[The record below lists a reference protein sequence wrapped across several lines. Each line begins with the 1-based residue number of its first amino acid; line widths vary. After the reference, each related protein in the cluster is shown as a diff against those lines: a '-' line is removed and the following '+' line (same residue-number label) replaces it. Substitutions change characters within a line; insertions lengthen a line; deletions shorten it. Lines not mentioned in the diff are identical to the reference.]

1 MRQAYLLLG
10 CRCYAGFV
18 SERTSSV
25 LLAENRISE
34 RVDMKFLTSV
44 RLIEHAWDDEA
55 YPFTLQVVRSLDTVA
70 FPSAVTFLVGENGSG
85 KSTLL
90 EGIAAGIESISV
102 GGEDLRNDPTLAEAR
117 QFAEHLRFSWR
128 KRTRRGFFLRAE
140 DFFNYTQRMAQLV
153 RELDDLSE
161 GYEERLSGYSLLLA
175 QGMARGQ
182 RHALVERYGEDL
194 RHQSHGESF
203 LQFFQ
208 SRFVP
213 NGLYLLDEPDTALSP
228 QRQITL
234 LSMLKD
240 MVAQG
245 SQFIIA
251 THSPILM
258 AFPDAVI
265 LSFDGPVIAQVAYE
279 DVSQVLLT
287 RNFLRDPRAFVRRL

>member
-1 MRQAYLLLG
+1 MTYL
-10 CRCYAGFV
+10 A
-18 SERTSSV
+18 
-25 LLAENRISE
+25 
-34 RVDMKFLTSV
+34 SV
-44 RLIEHAWDDEA
+44 RLIEQARDDEA
-55 YPFTLQVVRSLDTVA
+55 YPFTLPVVRSMDTLA
-70 FPSAVTFLVGENGSG
+70 FQSAVTFLVGENGSG

-102 GGEDLRNDPTLAEAR
+102 GGEALRSDPTLADAR
-117 QFAEHLRFSWR
+117 RFAEHLRFSWR
-128 KRTRRGFFLRAE
+128 KKTRRGFFLRAE
-140 DFFNYTQRMAQLV
+140 DFFNYTQRMARLV

-161 GYEERLSGYSLLLA
+161 GYEGRLSGYSLLLA
-175 QGMARGQ
+175 QGAALGQ
-182 RHALVERYGEDL
+182 RHALVEPYGEDL
-194 RHQSHGESF
+194 SNQSHGESF

-213 NGLYLLDEPDTALSP
+213 DGLYLLDEPDTALSP

-258 AFPDAVI
+258 AFPDAAI
-265 LSFDGPVIAQVAYE
+265 LSFDGGAIAQVAYE
-279 DVSQVLLT
+279 DVSQVVLT
-287 RNFLRDPRAFVRRL
+287 RNFLHDPRAFVRQL